1 MFFKYGVS
9 PYSNFT
15 VQAGPILCG
24 FFMCD
29 FALMQLENLHHFLNL
44 CDHFWFNM
52 IWHRCFVATLVFCR
66 KLAESNATVM
76 LSVMCGLCWWYNHVP
91 HIVSSSTLWAYL
103 TKRHVNLHHLVLC
116 KWKNQREANSTKEK
130 LDVASWLEKQ
140 EQMLGLL
147 IIAYIQFVIMLI
159 ELKKVLSK
167 ELKCV

>member
-1 MFFKYGVS
+1 MKIC
-9 PYSNFT
+9 T
-15 VQAGPILCG
+15 T
-24 FFMCD
+24 
-29 FALMQLENLHHFLNL
+29 
-44 CDHFWFNM
+44 FWIYVIIFGLTWFG
-52 IWHRCFVATLVFCR
+52 IDVLWPHLSSR